1 MRYNQ
6 NMKTEITVQLYEKDA
21 TLIKKLKENG
31 AEFVEQYTVYDQYFT
46 KWSKVE
52 LHYLD
57 TRDPKTYSNLIRYSI
72 ILREIDN
79 GDEDRKAK
87 IVHKN
92 KVLDANGN
100 VISEDKLGTSI
111 GNTTTVSKILERAG
125 LNCWCELVNHST
137 VYRVGEFDLAIQDI
151 DGLGRFLEIE
161 EPDSMKGWSN
171 EEKFEYMKKFVQSLN
186 LDIGENFS
194 CKKPYMQLLK
204 NLGCQDSYVARL

>member
-1 MRYNQ
+1 
-6 NMKTEITVQLYEKDA
+6 MKTEITVKLFEDKDTILA
-21 TLIKKLKENG
+21 KLRDRKV
-31 AEFVEQYTVYDQYFT
+31 EFVENYTVVDHYFT
-46 KWSKVE
+46 KMSRQE
-52 LHYLD
+52 LYNSS
-57 TRDPKTYSNLIRYSI
+57 TGAKSYNNIIRNSI

-79 GDEDRKAK
+79 GDGERKAK

-151 DGLGRFLEIE
+151 DGLGLFLEIE
-161 EPDSMKGWSN
+161 ETKSMEHWTS
-171 EEKFEYMKKFVQSLN
+171 EEKFEYMKNFVLG
-186 LDIGENFS
+186 LHLKVGKDFS
-194 CKKPYMQLLK
+194 CKKVYMKFLK
-204 NLGCQDSYVARL
+204 DLGRLDSTNALK

>member
-1 MRYNQ
+1 
-6 NMKTEITVQLYEKDA
+6 MKTEITVQLFEDKDTILA
-21 TLIKKLKENG
+21 KLRDRKV
-31 AEFVEQYTVYDQYFT
+31 EFVENYTVVDHYFT
-46 KWSKVE
+46 KMSRHE
-52 LHYLD
+52 LYNSS
-57 TRDPKTYSNLIRYSI
+57 TGAKSYNNIIRNSI

-79 GDEDRKAK
+79 GDGDRKAR

-111 GNTTTVSKILERAG
+111 GNLTTVSKILERAG

>member
-1 MRYNQ
+1 
-6 NMKTEITVQLYEKDA
+6 MKTEITVQLFEDKDTILA
-21 TLIKKLKENG
+21 KLRDRKV
-31 AEFVEQYTVYDQYFT
+31 EFVENYTVVDHYFT
-46 KWSKVE
+46 KMSRQE
-52 LHYLD
+52 LYNSS
-57 TRDPKTYSNLIRYSI
+57 TGAKSYNNIIRNSI

-79 GDEDRKAK
+79 GDGDRKAR

>member
-1 MRYNQ
+1 
-6 NMKTEITVQLYEKDA
+6 MKTEITVQLFEDKDTILA
-21 TLIKKLKENG
+21 KLRDRKV
-31 AEFVEQYTVYDQYFT
+31 EFVENYTVVDHYFT
-46 KWSKVE
+46 KMSRHE
-52 LHYLD
+52 LYNSS
-57 TRDPKTYSNLIRYSI
+57 TGAKSYNNIIRNSI

-79 GDEDRKAK
+79 GDGDRKAR

>member
-1 MRYNQ
+1 
-6 NMKTEITVQLYEKDA
+6 MKTEITVQLFEDKDTILA
-21 TLIKKLKENG
+21 KLRDRKV
-31 AEFVEQYTVYDQYFT
+31 EFVENYTVVDHYFT
-46 KWSKVE
+46 KMSRQE
-52 LHYLD
+52 LYNSS
-57 TRDPKTYSNLIRYSI
+57 TGAKSYNNIIRNSI

-79 GDEDRKAK
+79 EDGDRKAR

-111 GNTTTVSKILERAG
+111 GNPTTVSKILERAG

>member
-1 MRYNQ
+1 
-6 NMKTEITVQLYEKDA
+6 MKTEITVQLFEDKDTILA
-21 TLIKKLKENG
+21 KLRDRKV
-31 AEFVEQYTVYDQYFT
+31 EFVENYTVVDHYFT
-46 KWSKVE
+46 KMSRQE
-52 LHYLD
+52 LYNSS
-57 TRDPKTYSNLIRYSI
+57 TGAKSYNNIIRNSI

-79 GDEDRKAK
+79 GDGDRKAK

>member
-1 MRYNQ
+1 
-6 NMKTEITVQLYEKDA
+6 MKTEITVKLFEDKDTILA
-21 TLIKKLKENG
+21 KLRDRKV
-31 AEFVEQYTVYDQYFT
+31 EFVENYTVVDHYFT
-46 KWSKVE
+46 KMSRQE
-52 LHYLD
+52 LYNSS
-57 TRDPKTYSNLIRYSI
+57 TGAKSYNNIIRNSI

-79 GDEDRKAK
+79 GDGDRKAR

-111 GNTTTVSKILERAG
+111 GNLTTVSKILERAG

>member
-1 MRYNQ
+1 
-6 NMKTEITVQLYEKDA
+6 MKTEITVQLFEDKDTILA
-21 TLIKKLKENG
+21 KLKDRKV
-31 AEFVEQYTVYDQYFT
+31 EFVENYTVVDHYFT
-46 KWSKVE
+46 KMSRQE
-52 LHYLD
+52 LYNSS
-57 TRDPKTYSNLIRYSI
+57 TGAKSYNNIIRNSI

-79 GDEDRKAK
+79 GDGDRKAK

>member
-1 MRYNQ
+1 
-6 NMKTEITVQLYEKDA
+6 MKTEITVKLFEDKDTILA
-21 TLIKKLKENG
+21 KLRDRKV
-31 AEFVEQYTVYDQYFT
+31 EFVENYTVVDHYFT
-46 KWSKVE
+46 KMSRQE
-52 LHYLD
+52 LYNSS
-57 TRDPKTYSNLIRYSI
+57 TGAKSYNNIIRNSI

-79 GDEDRKAK
+79 GDGDRKAR